1 MGMGWGKGEEEK
13 EKEVEGGR
21 EGGRRRRRRRVSA
34 PLRFS
39 TDGQMQFS
47 LLTLTPDPLHVK

>member
-21 EGGRRRRRRRVSA
+21 EGGRRRRRRVSA